1 MNNPEGIINMNV
13 LSIGGSDPSSGAG
26 IQSDIKTFEN
36 HGVYGFTV
44 ITAITSQ
51 NTKKISKILP
61 IPSKVIKSQL
71 QSVFTDFRIDAI
83 KIGMM
88 YDAAIIKAVHS
99 MIKEQKCPII
109 VDPIIES
116 TTKTI
121 LLKKSS
127 LKDYRKMILPLATVV
142 TPNKKEAEILSGELS
157 IRKAARKL
165 QHLGAKNVIITGSSE
180 SGNEIE
186 DLIREYDK
194 EYILRGK
201 KIKKVNHGSGCN
213 YSASITA
220 SLARKKSI
228 YEAANVAKEYVYQS
242 IKNSKDLGK
251 GIKITYKKNSEIQKQ
266 LSLSII
272 DFQNIKNVSKF
283 IPECQTNF
291 VFSKNRPKNIKNV
304 LGISGRLVKS
314 GNNVIQAGD
323 LVFGGSQHV
332 ATALIEVSKKFPDI
346 RSAINIKYEPK
357 LITKAK
363 KRKMS
368 VLSYNRKKESKNSKL
383 KENSSISWGVSSCL
397 KSEMPDIIYHKGDLG
412 KEAMIIVFGN
422 TPSEVVKKI
431 KQIQ

>member
-1 MNNPEGIINMNV
+1 MNV

-61 IPSKVIKSQL
+61 ISSKIIKSQL
-71 QSVFTDFRIDAI
+71 ESVLSDFQIDSI

-88 YDAAIIKAVHS
+88 YDSSIIKAVHV
-99 MIKEQKCPII
+99 MIKNQKCPIV

-121 LLKKSS
+121 LLKKSAIT
-127 LKDYRKMILPLATVV
+127 DYRKMIIPLATII
-142 TPNKKEAEILSGELS
+142 TPNKRESKILSGCS
-157 IRKAARKL
+157 KVDDAARRL
-165 QHLGAKNVIITGSSE
+165 QELGARNVIITGYRESE
-180 SGNEIE
+180 REIE
-186 DLIREYDK
+186 DFVMESDRN
-194 EYILRGK
+194 YILKGK
-201 KIKKVNHGSGCN
+201 RIKMINHGSGCN

-228 YEAANVAKEYVYQS
+228 HEAANIAKEYVYQS

-272 DFQNIKNVSKF
+272 DFQNIKDVSKI

-291 VFSKNRPKNIKNV
+291 VFSKNKPKNIKNV

-314 GNNVIQAGD
+314 GNSVIQAGD

-332 ATALIEVSKKFPDI
+332 ATALIEVSKKFPEI

-368 VLSYNRKKESKNSKL
+368 VLTYNRKKESKNSKL

-412 KEAMIIVFGN
+412 KEPMIIVFGN
-422 TPSEVVKKI
+422 TPTEVVKKI

>member
-1 MNNPEGIINMNV
+1 MNV

-61 IPSKVIKSQL
+61 ISSKIIKSQL
-71 QSVFTDFRIDAI
+71 ESVLSDFQIDSI

-88 YDAAIIKAVHS
+88 YDSSIIKAVHV
-99 MIKEQKCPII
+99 MIKNQKCPIV

-121 LLKKSS
+121 LLKKSAIT
-127 LKDYRKMILPLATVV
+127 DYRKMIIPLATII
-142 TPNKKEAEILSGELS
+142 TPNKRESKILSGCS
-157 IRKAARKL
+157 KVDDAARRL
-165 QHLGAKNVIITGSSE
+165 QELGARNVIITGYRESE
-180 SGNEIE
+180 REIE
-186 DLIREYDK
+186 DFVMESDRN
-194 EYILRGK
+194 YILKGK
-201 KIKKVNHGSGCN
+201 RIKMVNHGSGCN

-228 YEAANVAKEYVYQS
+228 HEAANIAKEYVYQS

-272 DFQNIKNVSKF
+272 DFQNIKDVSKI

-291 VFSKNRPKNIKNV
+291 VFSKNKPKNIKNV

-368 VLSYNRKKESKNSKL
+368 VLTYDRKKESKNSKL

-412 KEAMIIVFGN
+412 KEPMIIVFGN
-422 TPSEVVKKI
+422 TPTEVVKKI

>member
-1 MNNPEGIINMNV
+1 MNV

-51 NTKKISKILP
+51 NTKGISKILS

-88 YDAAIIKAVHS
+88 YDAAIIKAVYS

-109 VDPIIES
+109 VDPIIKS

-121 LLKKSS
+121 LLKKSA
-127 LKDYRKMILPLATVV
+127 LRDYRKMILPLATVV
-142 TPNKKEAEILSGELS
+142 TPNKEEAEILAGESS

-165 QHLGAKNVIITGSSE
+165 QYLGAKNIIITGSKE
-180 SGNEIE
+180 SGDEIE
-186 DLIREYDK
+186 DFILESDK
-194 EYILRGK
+194 EYVLRGK
-201 KIKKVNHGSGCN
+201 KINKVNHGSGCN

-220 SLARKKSI
+220 SLAMKRTI
-228 YEAANVAKEYVYQS
+228 YDAVNYAKEYVFQS

-251 GIKITYKKNSEIQKQ
+251 GISITYTKISEMQKE
-266 LSLSII
+266 LSHSII
-272 DFQNIKNVSKF
+272 DFQNIKDVSKL

-291 VFSKNRPKNIKNV
+291 VFSKIKPKKINSV
-304 LGISGRLVKS
+304 LGISGRLVKA
-314 GNNVIQAGD
+314 GKEVVQAGD

-332 ATALIEVSKKFPDI
+332 ATAIIEVSKKFPDI
-346 RSAINIKYEPK
+346 RSAINVKYDPK
-357 LITKAK
+357 IITKAK

-368 VLSYNRKKESKNSKL
+368 VLSYDRKKESKNSKL
-383 KENSSISWGVSSCL
+383 KENSSISWGISNCL
-397 KSEMPDIIYHKGDLG
+397 KSEMPDIIYHKGDFG
-412 KEAMIIVFGN
+412 KEPMIIVFGT
-422 TPSEVVKKI
+422 TPAEVVRKI

>member
-1 MNNPEGIINMNV
+1 MNV

-61 IPSKVIKSQL
+61 ISSKIIKSQL
-71 QSVFTDFRIDAI
+71 ESVLSDFQIDSI

-88 YDAAIIKAVHS
+88 YDSSIIKAVHV
-99 MIKEQKCPII
+99 MIKNQKCPIV

-116 TTKTI
+116 TTKAI
-121 LLKKSS
+121 LLKKSAIT
-127 LKDYRKMILPLATVV
+127 DYRKMIIPLATII
-142 TPNKKEAEILSGELS
+142 TPNKRESKILSGCS
-157 IRKAARKL
+157 KVDDAARRL
-165 QHLGAKNVIITGSSE
+165 QELGARNVIITGYRESE
-180 SGNEIE
+180 REIE
-186 DLIREYDK
+186 DFVMESDRN
-194 EYILRGK
+194 YILKGK
-201 KIKKVNHGSGCN
+201 RIKMINHGSGCN

-228 YEAANVAKEYVYQS
+228 HEAANIAKEYVYQS

-291 VFSKNRPKNIKNV
+291 VFSKNKPKNIKNV

-332 ATALIEVSKKFPDI
+332 ATALIEVSKKFPEI

-368 VLSYNRKKESKNSKL
+368 VLNYNRKKESKNSKL

-397 KSEMPDIIYHKGDLG
+397 KSELPDIIYHKGDLG
-412 KEAMIIVFGN
+412 KEPMIIVFGN
-422 TPSEVVKKI
+422 TPTEVVKKI

>member
-1 MNNPEGIINMNV
+1 MNV

-61 IPSKVIKSQL
+61 ISSKIIKSQL
-71 QSVFTDFRIDAI
+71 ESVLSDFQIDSI

-88 YDAAIIKAVHS
+88 YDSSIIKAVHV
-99 MIKEQKCPII
+99 MIKNQKCPIV

-121 LLKKSS
+121 LLKKSAIT
-127 LKDYRKMILPLATVV
+127 DYRKMIIPLATII
-142 TPNKKEAEILSGELS
+142 TPNKRESKILSGCS
-157 IRKAARKL
+157 KVDDAARRL
-165 QHLGAKNVIITGSSE
+165 QELGARNVIITGYRESE
-180 SGNEIE
+180 REIE
-186 DLIREYDK
+186 DFVMESDRN
-194 EYILRGK
+194 YILKGK
-201 KIKKVNHGSGCN
+201 RIKMINHGSGCN

-228 YEAANVAKEYVYQS
+228 HEAANIAKEYVYQS

-272 DFQNIKNVSKF
+272 DFQNIKDVSKI

-291 VFSKNRPKNIKNV
+291 VFSKNKPKNIKNV

-332 ATALIEVSKKFPDI
+332 ATALIEVSKKFPEI

-368 VLSYNRKKESKNSKL
+368 VLTYNRKKESKNSKL

-397 KSEMPDIIYHKGDLG
+397 KSEMPDMIYHKGDLG
-412 KEAMIIVFGN
+412 KEPMIIVFGN
-422 TPSEVVKKI
+422 TPTEVVKKI

>member
-1 MNNPEGIINMNV
+1 MNV

-61 IPSKVIKSQL
+61 ISSKIIKSQL
-71 QSVFTDFRIDAI
+71 ESVLSDFQIDSI

-88 YDAAIIKAVHS
+88 YDSSIIKAVHV
-99 MIKEQKCPII
+99 MIKNQKCPIV

-121 LLKKSS
+121 LLKKSAIT
-127 LKDYRKMILPLATVV
+127 DYRKMIIPLATII
-142 TPNKKEAEILSGELS
+142 TPNKRESKILSGCS
-157 IRKAARKL
+157 KVDDAARRL
-165 QHLGAKNVIITGSSE
+165 QELGARNVIITGYRESE
-180 SGNEIE
+180 REIE
-186 DLIREYDK
+186 DFVMESDRN
-194 EYILRGK
+194 YILKGK
-201 KIKKVNHGSGCN
+201 RIKMINHGSGCN

-228 YEAANVAKEYVYQS
+228 HEAANIAKEYVYQS

-291 VFSKNRPKNIKNV
+291 VFSKNKPKNIKNV

-332 ATALIEVSKKFPDI
+332 ATALIEVSKKFPEI

-368 VLSYNRKKESKNSKL
+368 VLTYNRKKESKNSKL

-412 KEAMIIVFGN
+412 KEPMIIVFGN
-422 TPSEVVKKI
+422 TPTEVVKKI

>member
-1 MNNPEGIINMNV
+1 MNV

-61 IPSKVIKSQL
+61 ISSKIIKSQL
-71 QSVFTDFRIDAI
+71 ESVLSDFQIDSI

-88 YDAAIIKAVHS
+88 YDSSIIKAVHV
-99 MIKEQKCPII
+99 MIKNQKCPIV

-121 LLKKSS
+121 LLKKSAIT
-127 LKDYRKMILPLATVV
+127 DYRKMIIPLATII
-142 TPNKKEAEILSGELS
+142 TPNKRESKILSGCS
-157 IRKAARKL
+157 KVDDAAKRL
-165 QHLGAKNVIITGSSE
+165 QELGARNVIITGYRESE
-180 SGNEIE
+180 REIE
-186 DLIREYDK
+186 DFVMESDRN
-194 EYILRGK
+194 YILKGK
-201 KIKKVNHGSGCN
+201 RIKMINHGSGCN

-228 YEAANVAKEYVYQS
+228 HEAANIAKEYVYQS

-251 GIKITYKKNSEIQKQ
+251 GIKITHKKNSEIQKQ

-272 DFQNIKNVSKF
+272 DFQNIKDVSKI

-291 VFSKNRPKNIKNV
+291 VFSKNKPKNIKNV

-332 ATALIEVSKKFPDI
+332 ATALIEVSKKFPEI

-368 VLSYNRKKESKNSKL
+368 VLTYNRKKESKNSKL

-412 KEAMIIVFGN
+412 KEPMIIVFGN
-422 TPSEVVKKI
+422 TPTEVVKKI

>member
-1 MNNPEGIINMNV
+1 MNV

-61 IPSKVIKSQL
+61 ISSKIIKSQL
-71 QSVFTDFRIDAI
+71 ESVLSDFQIDSI

-88 YDAAIIKAVHS
+88 YDSSIIKAVHV
-99 MIKEQKCPII
+99 MIKNQKCPIV

-121 LLKKSS
+121 LLKKSAIT
-127 LKDYRKMILPLATVV
+127 DYRKMIIPLATII
-142 TPNKKEAEILSGELS
+142 TPNKRESKILSGCS
-157 IRKAARKL
+157 KVDDAAKRL
-165 QHLGAKNVIITGSSE
+165 QELGARNVIITGYRESE
-180 SGNEIE
+180 REIE
-186 DLIREYDK
+186 DFVMESDRN
-194 EYILRGK
+194 YILKGK
-201 KIKKVNHGSGCN
+201 RIKMINHGSGCN

-228 YEAANVAKEYVYQS
+228 HEAANIAKEYVYQS

-272 DFQNIKNVSKF
+272 DFQNIKDVSKI

-291 VFSKNRPKNIKNV
+291 VFSKNKPKNIKNV

-332 ATALIEVSKKFPDI
+332 ATALIEVSKKFPEI

-368 VLSYNRKKESKNSKL
+368 VLTYNRKKESKNSKL

-412 KEAMIIVFGN
+412 KEPMIIVFGN
-422 TPSEVVKKI
+422 TPTEVIKKI